1 MPLII
6 DIKVIPGSQHGKWF
20 LDASGALKCY
30 LKSPP
35 EQGKANR
42 ELIKLLA
49 QTLRIRQADVIILT
63 GTTSR
68 AKKIKIATDMTKQDF
83 LNLLGLE
90 SQKSYL

>member
-6 DIKVIPGSQHGKWF
+6 DIKVIPGSQQQRWV
-20 LDASGALKCY
+20 LDVSGALKCY

-49 QTLRIRQADVIILT
+49 QTLDIRQAEVTILT

-68 AKKIKIATDMTKQDF
+68 AKKIKIATDITRQDF